1 MLEIFVI
8 TTPIFLLIGAGY
20 LAMGIRLVNR
30 EQLQGVATFVLYF
43 ALPALIIR
51 ALTQNPLDEVFQPH
65 YLLAYGL
72 GSVVV
77 FALALLLTLGL
88 QRKSLSEGA
97 MHALG
102 MAASNSGF
110 IGYPVAAMVLG
121 SSPAAIL
128 MALNMLIENLLII
141 PAALIL
147 AEAGRQSGAGIVTV
161 ARKTLVRLVRNPIL
175 IGLAAG
181 LALAVTDTSLPRPLA
196 QVVDMLASAAG
207 PAALFVIGGTLFGL
221 QVRGMVND
229 VGQIV
234 TGKLILH
241 PLAVL
246 GFFLLM
252 PQTDPALLA
261 GALLF
266 ASAPMVS
273 IYPLLGHR
281 YGMAGVSAAALMVAT
296 LAAFVTLSLAIW
308 LMDLSGLLAIAKTG
322 T

>member
-1 MLEIFVI
+1 MLEILAI

-20 LAMGIRLVNR
+20 TALATRLVNR
-30 EQLQGVATFVLYF
+30 EQLQGIATFVLYF
-43 ALPALIIR
+43 ALPALVIR
-51 ALTQNPLDEVFQPH
+51 ALTHTPLDEVFQPH

-72 GSVVV
+72 GSVAV
-77 FALALLLTLGL
+77 FVFALLLTLGL
-88 QRKSLSEGA
+88 QGKSLSEGA

-121 SSPAAIL
+121 SSPAAVFL
-128 MALNMLIENLLII
+128 ALNMMIENLLII

-147 AEAGRQSGAGIVTV
+147 AEAGRQGDAGFATA

-181 LALAVTDTSLPRPLA
+181 LVLAVTETALPRPLA
-196 QVVDMLASAAG
+196 QAVEMLAGAAG
-207 PAALFVIGGTLFGL
+207 PAALFVIGGSLFGL
-221 QVRGMVND
+221 QVRGMVGS

-234 TGKLILH
+234 VGKLILH

-246 GFFLLM
+246 GLFLLM
-252 PQTDPALLA
+252 PQADPMWLA

-266 ASAPMVS
+266 ACAPMIS
-273 IYPLLGHR
+273 IYPLLGQR
-281 YGMAGVSAAALMVAT
+281 YGMAGVSAAALMAAT
-296 LAAFVTLSLAIW
+296 LAAFVSLSLAIW
-308 LMDLSGLLAIAKTG
+308 LMNVFGLLPIG
-322 T
+322 

>member
-1 MLEIFVI
+1 MLEILAT

-20 LAMGIRLVNR
+20 LAMGTRLVNR

-43 ALPALIIR
+43 ALPALVIR
-51 ALTQNPLDEVFQPH
+51 ALTQNSLDQVLHTH

-72 GSVVV
+72 GSATI
-77 FALALLLTLGL
+77 FGLALLLTLKR
-88 QRKSLSEGA
+88 QRRPLSEAA

-102 MAASNSGF
+102 MSASNSGF

-121 SSPAAIL
+121 TSPAAIFL
-128 MALNMLIENLLII
+128 ALNMLIENLLII

-161 ARKTLVRLVRNPIL
+161 ARKTFVRLVRNPIL
-175 IGLAAG
+175 IGLALG
-181 LALAVTDTSLPRPLA
+181 LLLAITETSLPRPLT
-196 QVVDMLASAAG
+196 QVIEMLAGAAG

-221 QVRGMVND
+221 QVRGMLGD

-234 TGKLILH
+234 TGKLIFH
-241 PLAVL
+241 PLVIL

-252 PQTDPALLA
+252 PQADPALLA

-266 ASAPMVS
+266 ACAPMISV
-273 IYPLLGHR
+273 YPLLGQR
-281 YGMAGVSAAALMVAT
+281 YGMAGISAAALMAAT
-296 LAAFVTLSLAIW
+296 LAAFVTLSMGIW
-308 LMDLSGLLAIAKTG
+308 LMDLFGLLPMR
-322 T
+322 

>member
-1 MLEIFVI
+1 VLEILAI

-20 LAMGIRLVNR
+20 LAMGTRLVNR

-43 ALPALIIR
+43 ALPALVIR
-51 ALTQNPLDEVFQPH
+51 ALTHSPLDEVFQPH

-72 GSVVV
+72 GSLAV
-77 FALALLLTLGL
+77 FAFALLLTLKL
-88 QRKSLSEGA
+88 QGKPLSEGA

-102 MAASNSGF
+102 MSASNSGF

-121 SSPAAIL
+121 TSPAAVL
-128 MALNMLIENLLII
+128 MALNMVIENLLII

-161 ARKTLVRLVRNPIL
+161 ARKTLVRLVRNPVL
-175 IGLAAG
+175 VGLAAG
-181 LALAVTDTSLPRPLA
+181 LVLAVTETSLPGPLA
-196 QVVDMLASAAG
+196 QVVEMLANAAG

-234 TGKLILH
+234 VGKLILH

-246 GFFLLM
+246 GLFLLM
-252 PQTDPALLA
+252 PSADPTLLV

-266 ASAPMVS
+266 ASAPMIS
-273 IYPLLGHR
+273 IYPLLGQR
-281 YGMAGVSAAALMVAT
+281 YGMAGVSAAALMVGT
-296 LAAFVTLSLAIW
+296 LAAFVTLSLGIW
-308 LMDLSGLLAIAKTG
+308 LMTLANLLPIR
-322 T
+322 